1 MPNMSQHRLQSRQRA
16 EREEQP
22 RVREIAKSVAATVG
36 EGFFRSLVEHL
47 ATALDGDC
55 VYVGEFNDG
64 PVPKL
69 QTVAVYRDGAPADAF
84 EQNLNGSCADQVLTD
99 GSMAWSRDV
108 RRIFPADSVLEEMRA
123 EGYVGFRL
131 TDSMGQVI
139 GLIAL
144 IGRDRLQHLA
154 ATKSV
159 IGAFAARASAEL
171 ERKRA
176 DDALRQSEQRYR
188 AFISASRDGMW
199 RIELAKPVPLELPED
214 EQIERIYRDGYL
226 AECND
231 AMARLAGARDAE
243 ELVGTQLSALF
254 SETDDRI
261 REELRAAVR
270 SRYSSAS
277 IITMPLAPDGKRQYR
292 LRTQCGIVENDELR
306 RIWGTTRDVTELK
319 MAELAVEAS
328 ERRFREVLQN
338 IHVPALMLSRT
349 GEITFCNEALLA
361 IANSTGGLLGENWLD
376 LIRDTRER
384 PVWAALLS
392 SQFAQQETQF
402 HFEGVLQLRDA
413 APRLVVWDIIV
424 LRDDTGDSVGL
435 AAIGRDIT
443 DQRAMQDRLAQ
454 VVKLEA
460 IGRLAAGIAHDF
472 NNALTLI
479 MGYVEFAL
487 NQVKPT
493 EPLYKTLVGI
503 QSASSDCAVLAEQL
517 LAIGY
522 RQQLRPELLNLN
534 SMIDAQQDT
543 IERIVGP
550 AVKVVKEL
558 DAGIGL
564 VWVDPVQ
571 VRRILINLATNARDA
586 MPNGGTLTVSTA
598 NVEMDGG
605 ASGLP
610 TGEYVRLAV
619 ADTGPGLSE
628 EVRQHLFEPFFTTKA
643 PGKGAGLGLTTIYG
657 IVTQSG
663 GYISARNPGV
673 GALIEIFL
681 PRRENVPLESKSS
694 AP

>member
-1 MPNMSQHRLQSRQRA
+1 
-16 EREEQP
+16 
-22 RVREIAKSVAATVG
+22 
-36 EGFFRSLVEHL
+36 
-47 ATALDGDC
+47 
-55 VYVGEFNDG
+55 
-64 PVPKL
+64 
-69 QTVAVYRDGAPADAF
+69 
-84 EQNLNGSCADQVLTD
+84 
-99 GSMAWSRDV
+99 
-108 RRIFPADSVLEEMRA
+108 
-123 EGYVGFRL
+123 
-131 TDSMGQVI
+131 
-139 GLIAL
+139 
-144 IGRDRLQHLA
+144 
-154 ATKSV
+154 
-159 IGAFAARASAEL
+159 
-171 ERKRA
+171 
-176 DDALRQSEQRYR
+176 
-188 AFISASRDGMW
+188 
-199 RIELAKPVPLELPED
+199 
-214 EQIERIYRDGYL
+214 
-226 AECND
+226 
-231 AMARLAGARDAE
+231 
-243 ELVGTQLSALF
+243 
-254 SETDDRI
+254 
-261 REELRAAVR
+261 
-270 SRYSSAS
+270 
-277 IITMPLAPDGKRQYR
+277 
-292 LRTQCGIVENDELR
+292 
-306 RIWGTTRDVTELK
+306 
-319 MAELAVEAS
+319 
-328 ERRFREVLQN
+328 
-338 IHVPALMLSRT
+338 
-349 GEITFCNEALLA
+349 
-361 IANSTGGLLGENWLD
+361 
-376 LIRDTRER
+376 
-384 PVWAALLS
+384 
-392 SQFAQQETQF
+392 
-402 HFEGVLQLRDA
+402 
-413 APRLVVWDIIV
+413 
-424 LRDDTGDSVGL
+424 
-435 AAIGRDIT
+435 
-443 DQRAMQDRLAQ
+443 
-454 VVKLEA
+454 
-460 IGRLAAGIAHDF
+460 
-472 NNALTLI
+472 
-479 MGYVEFAL
+479 
-487 NQVKPT
+487 VKPT